1 MKSINKSNEVNNIL
15 SIKKNDNIVLI
26 DKNNRYDIL
35 SSYYFNDYINQKK
48 LKRFIKHIESRFR
61 SSLEYKKYLGFLIN
75 DQNIKSCS
83 IFGNI
88 DEESATLEFHH
99 YPFTLYDIVEIIIN
113 KYIMTNTKFNS
124 FIILQELINIH
135 YNNEVGLVRLCKT
148 AHELVHDGSIFISID
163 SVFGK
168 VNEFINNYY
177 NYIPEDLIKKYN
189 DIIEMDKKGKDD
201 KKILRIEKS
210 VD

>member
-1 MKSINKSNEVNNIL
+1 MKTINKSNDFNNIS
-15 SIKKNDNIVLI
+15 SIKKNNNIVLI
-26 DKNNRYDIL
+26 NKNNRYDIL
-35 SSYYFNDYINQKK
+35 SSYYFNDYMNQKK
-48 LKRFIKHIESRFR
+48 LKRFIKHVESRFR
-61 SSLEYKKYLGFLIN
+61 SSIEYKKYLGFLIN

-88 DEESATLEFHH
+88 DDDSATLEFHH
-99 YPFTLYDIVEIIIN
+99 YPFTLYDIVEIIVN
-113 KYIMTNTKFNS
+113 KYILTETKFNS
-124 FIILQELINIH
+124 FIILEDLIDLH

-148 AHELVHDGSIFISID
+148 AHELVHDGSIFISLN

-177 NYIPEDLIKKYN
+177 DYIPEDLMKKYN
-189 DIIEMDKKGKDD
+189 EIIEIDEKGRDD